1 MNIHTKFPI
10 MVFRNEYNDKASY
23 STTISNKKED
33 GTYENAF
40 ISLNL
45 PKGTELADRTKI
57 QIKNGFLSFYKKGEE
72 GNQSIVFKVIVTDYE
87 IVELGEAKVEKQEDN
102 TSDPFVEFGNEVV
115 LSDDELPF

>member
-10 MVFRNEYNDKASY
+10 MIFRNEYNGKASY

-33 GTYENAF
+33 NTYENAF
-40 ISLNL
+40 ISINF
-45 PKGTELADRTKI
+45 PKGTDLADRTKI

-87 IVELGEAKVEKQEDN
+87 IVELGEAKVEKQEES
-102 TSDPFVEFGNEVV
+102 TSDPFEEFGNEVV
-115 LSDDELPF
+115 LSDDDLPF